1 MTKERDVNNNDRFV
15 DPDKS
20 LLLDLESEPQ

>member
-1 MTKERDVNNNDRFV
+1 MSTEIDDNDNDRFV

>member
-1 MTKERDVNNNDRFV
+1 MTKERDVNDNDRFV

>member
-1 MTKERDVNNNDRFV
+1 MIDEYDNDKFV